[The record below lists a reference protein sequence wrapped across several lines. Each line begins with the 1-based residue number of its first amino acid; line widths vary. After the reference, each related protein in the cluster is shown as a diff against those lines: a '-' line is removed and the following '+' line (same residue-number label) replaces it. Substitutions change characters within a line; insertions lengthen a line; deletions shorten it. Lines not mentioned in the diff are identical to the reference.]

1 MLYFP
6 ALLFR
11 APVNF
16 QFSVVEMVDQDLISP
31 GELKWCC
38 LCSLTVATATRI
50 KHEWAPSLD

>member
-1 MLYFP
+1 MLYFL

-31 GELKWCC
+31 REPKWVTCSRNLLAGHVKFC
-38 LCSLTVATATRI
+38 HLALCI
-50 KHEWAPSLD
+50 